1 MNGSGN
7 REDKEDIMNKFILF
21 FCTALFTLPATAA
34 DSYTID
40 PTHTWPMFEVSHLG
54 FSTQR
59 GRFGKTTGKV
69 VLDRA
74 AKSGHIEISI
84 DTTSIDMGFEAWNE
98 KLRGPDFFSV
108 VYFPTMT
115 FVSDKLSFEGDVPV
129 AATGE
134 LTLLGETRPVT
145 LTIQRF
151 SCGTHPY
158 LRRAMC
164 GAEISATI
172 LRSDFGMKRFLGSI
186 GDEVRI
192 FSPVEAFKD

>member
-1 MNGSGN
+1 
-7 REDKEDIMNKFILF
+7 MNKFILF
-21 FCTALFTLPATAA
+21 FSAALFALPAAAA

-59 GRFGKTTGKV
+59 GRFGKTSGKV
-69 VLDRA
+69 VLDRT

-115 FVSDKLSFEGDVPV
+115 FVADKLSFDGDIPV

-145 LTIQRF
+145 LTISDF
-151 SCGTHPY
+151 KCGTHPY
-158 LRRAMC
+158 LRRTMC

-172 LRSDFGMKRFLGSI
+172 LRSDFGMKRFLSTI
-186 GDEVRI
+186 GDEVKI
-192 FSPVEAFKD
+192 ISPIEAFKD